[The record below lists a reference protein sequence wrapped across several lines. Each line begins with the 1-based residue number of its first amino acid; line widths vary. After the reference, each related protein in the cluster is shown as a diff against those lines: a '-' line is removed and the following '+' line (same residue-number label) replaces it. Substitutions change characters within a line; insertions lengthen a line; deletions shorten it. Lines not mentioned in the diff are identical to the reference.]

1 MVVLDPEKSTVL
13 RNQTEAVEDLN
24 NGLAGACIADVV
36 ADLLSTPRRFVYT
49 FSSEWPSSSFA
60 TVMSNPAAVLSEPK
74 VVTTKILDA
83 LPSDPRKLSSSFVP
97 KLLLEVSAFFFSL
110 PADVFLSNTSRTI
123 GQYTRYL
130 TDVWPVLSILSSL
143 CLPDVSIH
151 STSAK
156 RGSLSTSD
164 MATLRKFGVKIPSNT
179 DEAAETTN
187 GIMNFL
193 RQILSF
199 YLELLSEPRFRSH
212 CQTAYFNASH
222 QECGDPNPEMN
233 VFTEEKDQEQ
243 SLHAALHIHDVD
255 GFGEWQVV
263 LSSRATKCLRE
274 LRRRDGKAI
283 KCVLKKIR
291 QLSRGEFSG
300 NNYKMLNGPSHGV
313 PIYEAEIFS
322 NLRLVYQIDCIPDD
336 GGQVERQ
343 AIKIYGI
350 FTHKQLDRMWESLS
364 RQLARRGK
372 LYCDRCTLRERARPG
387 TDVYSPASFPPSN
400 EEGVTQLSP
409 ATHSCDSLE
418 EHCDIVLDKYVKLSK
433 AYLHGLAAD
442 QDIELPFQ
450 LTHVLISGYSIF
462 STDHACSAKE
472 WEIVQCAT
480 SCFVIGRSGTGKTTS
495 ILFKML
501 AIQRAWEKAPE
512 TPKPRQVFVTKSPI
526 LAAKV
531 EECYTD
537 LMGSLALAGCS
548 HEELRELRF
557 RNDEEKPSRMI
568 DPLNAM
574 DCRPGTPR
582 KFSELED
589 HDFPLFVTFDQLARM
604 IAVDLQNDLST
615 LDANDPAIYIL
626 PKIIDGEDSFVTYN
640 IFKGAYW
647 PRLPQP
653 MTKGLA
659 PSLVFSEFMGVIKGS
674 EKAFHRD
681 RFLDRQAY
689 VNLPSRAYPVFAHD
703 RDGLYSLFE
712 SYNRLKRKCGDYDP
726 ADRTYTILKVLLS
739 KDVVLRGQRVDY
751 LYVDEAQDNL
761 IIDVLL
767 LRTLCRK
774 ADGLLW
780 AGDTAQTISAG
791 SSFRFEDLKGFI
803 YRIEAD
809 GKMPIEKSR
818 QSKPTTFQLVVNYRS
833 HSGIIN
839 CARAV
844 VDLITMFWPDT
855 IDILQSEHGLIGGPR
870 PVFFTGWDDQS
881 FPFKQFFSGLKEK
894 QGELGANQC
903 LLVRDDAART
913 QFKKEIGV
921 KGIILT
927 LQESKGLEFDDV
939 FLYNFFKD
947 SAANHSQWR
956 LVLRACG
963 DQADT
968 VESLVGYEGRYAVL
982 CTELK
987 NLYVGITRAKM
998 NLYLLDNSE
1007 MSKPMQEFWT
1017 KLGLIRDADS
1027 HTDTLQYFSES
1038 SREQWAATGHKL
1050 FNSGHFEQAIHC
1062 FERADLSRERQIAG
1076 AFQLREEARSIIQPS
1091 ERRKAFHITA
1101 EAFEKCAEEAV
1112 DIEGITYYRDAAK
1125 CYALAGNIHE
1135 AANFYIKSEDFAS
1148 AARQYQK
1155 AGYFD
1160 DIVRFLKHYDVKM
1173 PIWCKA
1179 ELLEICV
1186 RHYYGASKLLRP
1198 PIPLFSST
1206 EEELKYLEGKDL
1218 HEPRILILQSKR
1230 RFVEAADIEL
1240 SRNNPIQAIRLFL
1253 RDLANKVA
1261 IQRAADVALENIW
1274 QECSFGLPVQTKLRQ
1289 KGSHARRIVESIQE
1303 IPLEYLSISDS
1314 DQIRLFQAIH
1324 QSTSFDESYQIGH
1337 EFLRRGDEA
1346 IALLVFDMRISTLL
1360 DQGTL
1365 SRSSAELTAFFNDFG
1380 IYARLLTSLMSR
1392 NLPLSD
1398 DQRWRRVFAIN
1409 ELPGQRYSVY
1419 EGTFLFKK
1427 FASNHFTLA
1436 ELNLRWKEKLGA
1448 HLRRNVLVEQ
1458 ELCRISRIFALP
1470 CLFFAIDDHCPD
1482 RLSCSDEH
1490 LSKSSLSAVQY
1501 NMKVNVHLQQI
1512 RILDF
1517 MYSALPQEQGWNVS
1531 MHWWLSCLYRAVH
1544 PPIYFQG
1551 SIADLDLSS
1560 VYDTSGCIDIVQK
1573 WIYETVNWLEPGDRP
1588 HDYLMDL
1595 LRLARLGSAFSGQ
1608 LSLIGSVSR
1617 QARRVS
1623 YGDLRCGQG
1632 PDDNVA
1638 GDIVISLDGSNRT
1651 SISRGASVLCF
1662 LLWEPDFP
1670 VDLTTVCDYME
1681 EICSEIVI
1689 SSRLS
1694 LANSLESAFHDIVV
1708 PRRWIQNPNKLSS
1721 IKDLSSLR
1729 LLLSCARCLMDFLRS
1744 RNTWRKKFN
1753 LLRNARPMLDIT
1765 AAKLYRMLCI
1775 VGYNVYYTVTVSNAI
1790 ARILFPS
1797 PQKQPTLP

>member
-49 FSSEWPSSSFA
+49 FSI
-60 TVMSNPAAVLSEPK
+60 LSEPK

-322 NLRLVYQIDCIPDD
+322 NLRLV
-336 GGQVERQ
+336 VERQ
-343 AIKIYGI
+343 VFCRLNFLKP
-350 FTHKQLDRMWESLS
+350 S
-364 RQLARRGK
+364 RYMAFLLINNLIACGK
-372 LYCDRCTLRERARPG
+372 ALVDNSPDEENYIVTGGVHGTCKCTLRERARPG
-387 TDVYSPASFPPSN
+387 TDVYSPASFLPSN

-409 ATHSCDSLE
+409 ATHSYDSSEVAPFITLPSYE
-418 EHCDIVLDKYVKLSK
+418 WFEIGWTNTSSYPSMS
-433 AYLHGLAAD
+433 GL
-442 QDIELPFQ
+442 L
-450 LTHVLISGYSIF
+450 
-462 STDHACSAKE
+462 ACAKE

-659 PSLVFSEFMGVIKGS
+659 PSLVFSEFMVSGVIKGS

-726 ADRTYTILKVLLS
+726 ADS
-739 KDVVLRGQRVDY
+739 QDVHDPEVVSTGLWR
-751 LYVDEAQDNL
+751 YVDEAQDNL

-855 IDILQSEHGLIGGPR
+855 IDILQSEHGLIGG
-870 PVFFTGWDDQS
+870 
-881 FPFKQFFSGLKEK
+881 
-894 QGELGANQC
+894 

-939 FLYNFFKD
+939 GTFYG
-947 SAANHSQWR
+947 HITY
-956 LVLRACG
+956 
-963 DQADT
+963 QAET
-968 VESLVGYEGRYAVL
+968 LLPTIPSGGLSFGHVATKPILSNLLWGMKV
-982 CTELK
+982 ELK

-1458 ELCRISRIFALP
+1458 ELCH
-1470 CLFFAIDDHCPD
+1470 DHCPD

-1517 MYSALPQEQGWNVS
+1517 MYSALPQEQGWN
-1531 MHWWLSCLYRAVH
+1531 
-1544 PPIYFQG
+1544 
-1551 SIADLDLSS
+1551 
-1560 VYDTSGCIDIVQK
+1560 K

-1729 LLLSCARCLMDFLRS
+1729 LLLS
-1744 RNTWRKKFN
+1744 WKKFN

-1775 VGYNVYYTVTVSNAI
+1775 ASSELRRSSYLATIQSFDRGGTIHDMVHLVHKNRHHTTGFVSSTITRLVYENVADIPRLLTQFQEAS
-1790 ARILFPS
+1790 S
-1797 PQKQPTLP
+1797 